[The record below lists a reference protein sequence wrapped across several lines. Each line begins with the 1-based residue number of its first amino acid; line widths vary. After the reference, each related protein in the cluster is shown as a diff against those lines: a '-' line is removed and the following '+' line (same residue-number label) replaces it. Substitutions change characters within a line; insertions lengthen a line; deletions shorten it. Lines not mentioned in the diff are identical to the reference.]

1 MNTSETAL
9 DCRQTD
15 ARSLVYTTIT
25 QVSFHSDDPPHYH
38 ARPCQHAKVIKD
50 NRAGNTEALQHSNDS
65 PTSSQNVLGL
75 DYSSSGEED

>member
-9 DCRQTD
+9 DCRHPD

-25 QVSFHSDDPPHYH
+25 QVSFLSDDPPHYH
-38 ARPCQHAKVIKD
+38 AHPRQHAKVIRDK
-50 NRAGNTEALQHSNDS
+50 AGNTEGLQHSNDS

-75 DYSSSGEED
+75 DYSSSDEED

>member
-9 DCRQTD
+9 DCRHPD

-25 QVSFHSDDPPHYH
+25 QVSFLSDNPPHYH
-38 ARPCQHAKVIKD
+38 ARPRQHAKVIRD
-50 NRAGNTEALQHSNDS
+50 NKAGNTEELQHSDDS